1 VFNLK
6 INEMIKKIAVTFSVI
21 LYAIIVPFLEIN
33 ETHIWNPDWTPHVR
47 IHEVWQLITNSSIGA
62 LCLWLV
68 WFKKETRLSALLCL
82 IVMGG
87 FLLAFL
93 LKDGYSGSMKYLDG
107 SEKTILGINIGI
119 LGFGVAF
126 LFLILSHVI
135 SRTKK
140 TTHNK
145 V

>member
-1 VFNLK
+1 
-6 INEMIKKIAVTFSVI
+6 MIKKIAITFSVV
-21 LYAIIVPFLEIN
+21 LYAVVVPFLEIN
-33 ETHIWNPDWTPHVR
+33 ETHIWNPDWAPHVR
-47 IHEVWQLITNSSIGA
+47 IHEVWQLITNSSIGL

-68 WFKKETRLSALLCL
+68 WYKKESQLSTLLSL

-93 LKDGYSGSMKYLDG
+93 LKDGYGGSMKYLDG

-126 LFLILSHVI
+126 LFLILSHAL
-135 SRTKK
+135 TKNKK
-140 TTHNK
+140 TK
-145 V
+145 Q

>member
-1 VFNLK
+1 
-6 INEMIKKIAVTFSVI
+6 
-21 LYAIIVPFLEIN
+21 
-33 ETHIWNPDWTPHVR
+33 
-47 IHEVWQLITNSSIGA
+47 
-62 LCLWLV
+62 
-68 WFKKETRLSALLCL
+68 
-82 IVMGG
+82 MGG